1 MCRRSGI
8 RNGQGRTNL
17 LLLRLLLSPL
27 LLNPALHVLELP
39 LLMNWL
45 MGSFLPKTLP
55 RVLLFFFSF
64 RFSILSSSDININN
78 CVLFFV
84 SALVAKISISER
96 LPILLF
102 RIVYRVAHLVVLP
115 LPLLLI
121 SSISLWVSFLTFQFA
136 IL

>member
-17 LLLRLLLSPL
+17 LLLLLLLSPL

-64 RFSILSSSDININN
+64 RFWILSSSDININN